1 MSLRANNREHI
12 KEYKQFLEDER
23 LFEMANVVKEQT
35 GLPFIIWI
43 LPKMSSHGARIK
55 VQGDYSNKLRKDLLF
70 IVTISDEPKVIGDTG
85 ELSES
90 DINLAK
96 EFVELNMEVLLD
108 YWNEVDVNLASIF
121 SKLKKV

>member
-1 MSLRANNREHI
+1 MKKIKHI

-43 LPKMSSHGARIK
+43 SPKMSSHGARIK

-70 IVTISDEPKVIGDTG
+70 TVTISDEPKVIGDTG

-96 EFVELNMEVLLD
+96 EFVKLNMEVLLD